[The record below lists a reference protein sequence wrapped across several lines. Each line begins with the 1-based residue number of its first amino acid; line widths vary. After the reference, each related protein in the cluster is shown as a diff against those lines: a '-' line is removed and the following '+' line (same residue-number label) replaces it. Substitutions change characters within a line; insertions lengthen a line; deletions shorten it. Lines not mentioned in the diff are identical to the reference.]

1 MEGDSGSVTAAF
13 RRCSSGLGA
22 VRAPADAWSSSAAG
36 VMLIGWWLA
45 LCGVSG
51 AGRLLVRGP
60 AGGRACRL
68 RVRVDVGLGLSGDC
82 RRSASGAP
90 ALQDRD
96 GVLEREGDHAER
108 ACGADAGVVSVD
120 AVVGADGGGLRRFDG
135 RRGLAG
141 RLRICGGECLKRT
154 MTARWRSVRS
164 CGEIAS
170 GALKVPGSV
179 AASRASGDAG
189 RAAARMSSS
198 DMSGVCAVSRASG
211 CDGLAVASRWRRWS
225 SRTRVARTRWSSR
238 ESVGRWTWWP
248 PGRSCGTAGTL
259 ERPALRRL
267 RVSGQSAPWTAS

>member
-1 MEGDSGSVTAAF
+1 
-13 RRCSSGLGA
+13 
-22 VRAPADAWSSSAAG
+22 
-36 VMLIGWWLA
+36 MLIGWWLA

-68 RVRVDVGLGLSGDC
+68 RVRVDVGLGLSGDSC
-82 RRSASGAP
+82 RSASGGP

-108 ACGADAGVVSVD
+108 ACGVDAGVVSVD
-120 AVVGADGGGLRRFDG
+120 AVVGADGGGLRRIDG

-154 MTARWRSVRS
+154 MTARWRSVRT

-179 AASRASGDAG
+179 AASRASGTRVVRRLGCRLGHGGRLRRVAG
-189 RAAARMSSS
+189 VGLRWSC
-198 DMSGVCAVSRASG
+198 SGF
-211 CDGLAVASRWRRWS
+211 AVAAVVIANASSTHAMVEPWIRRA
-225 SRTRVARTRWSSR
+225 VDVMA
-238 ESVGRWTWWP
+238 

>member
-1 MEGDSGSVTAAF
+1 
-13 RRCSSGLGA
+13 
-22 VRAPADAWSSSAAG
+22 
-36 VMLIGWWLA
+36 MLSGWWLA
-45 LCGVSG
+45 LSGVSG
-51 AGRLLVRGP
+51 AGRLLVPGP

-68 RVRVDVGLGLSGDC
+68 RVRVDVGLGPSGDS

-189 RAAARMSSS
+189 RAAARMSSRT
-198 DMSGVCAVSRASG
+198 CRASAPCRG
-211 CDGLAVASRWRRWS
+211 RRAAMVLQRLRGGGGGHP
-225 SRTRVARTRWSSR
+225 RTRVARTRRSSR
-238 ESVGRWTWWP
+238 GIRRAVDVVASWPVVRNRRHTRAARSTPAPCVWSVGAVD
-248 PGRSCGTAGTL
+248 GL
-259 ERPALRRL
+259 VERA
-267 RVSGQSAPWTAS
+267 